1 MVYRLT
7 SMNNK
12 TKIGFFC
19 LIWIF
24 SAFCA
29 VMGTLFIATAAILPQ
44 TPYEVEPNPL
54 VGQIR
59 QNLGPLI
66 ALDYYDPHTDEFFGN
81 VTIEQSLEEYLLI
94 DENNVPIGPLMP
106 WNLREFHTNGSVFYL
121 EDPGI
126 LVFEISRETSAS
138 IYEVKADPEYLKVDI
153 QRKQLTLSYQP
164 GKVFEINLRDVDFTT
179 TTAEDDK
186 PKIENIGRYFIVKN
200 RGWIDWF
207 FVILRSLWLYSWDA
221 FLMIGRIILVTVAIG
236 GGLGILFAFFL
247 MITRLSKIFGGRHL
261 TFLILRALH
270 GKLGKFMSYVPIFD
284 FIGDFFVDE
293 RLIDVIDFSGIKPTL
308 SELYRQRWY
317 DILVFPTALA
327 SILTIF
333 FVQYY
338 PGEDKTEALVLSPL
352 LTPIVLILILIYYPL
367 IFAFNEGGFK
377 RMQLSPQGDI
387 VAVKPLGN
395 ILRDGLGIV
404 IGFSGILSLGALAYE
419 INTSTVRQ
427 ATTTGQLQVAG
438 FSFDI
443 FSILLL
449 ILWTLGLFFILLGSS
464 FVGASI
470 LAVNYLQTSH
480 LDTIEYLRTKS
491 EEKGVVTN
499 WGSVTYQFSPVATKA
514 IFEKT

>member
-7 SMNNK
+7 SMNKK
-12 TKIGFFC
+12 TKVGFFC

-29 VMGTLFIATAAILPQ
+29 VVGTLFIATAAILPQ
-44 TPYEVEPNPL
+44 TPYEVEPSPL
-54 VGQIR
+54 IGEIR
-59 QNLGPLI
+59 QNLGKFQL
-66 ALDYYDPHTDEFFGN
+66 LEYYDFNTNAFYGN
-81 VTIEQSLEEYLLI
+81 VSIEQGIEEYWVI
-94 DENNVPIGPLMP
+94 EENGNEIGPLMP
-106 WNLREFHTNGSVFYL
+106 WNLREFHMNGSVFYI

-126 LVFEISRETSAS
+126 LVFEVLREDAIWS
-138 IYEVKADPEYLKVDI
+138 YEIKADIEYLKVDI
-153 QRKQLTLSYQP
+153 MRKQLTLSYQP
-164 GKVFEINLRDVDFTT
+164 GKVFEINLRVIDFTDT
-179 TTAEDDK
+179 STAEEK
-186 PKIENIGRYFIVKN
+186 PKVENIGRYFIVKN
-200 RGWIDWF
+200 RGWIDWLY
-207 FVILRSLWLYSWDA
+207 VILRSLWLYSWDA

-247 MITRLSKIFGGRHL
+247 IITRLSKLFGGKHL
-261 TFLILRALH
+261 TFLILKALH

-293 RLIDVIDFSGIKPTL
+293 RLIDVIDFSGIRPTL

-317 DILVFPTALA
+317 DILLFPTALA
-327 SILTIF
+327 SILTIL

-352 LTPIVLILILIYYPL
+352 LTPIVLVLILIYYPL

-438 FSFDI
+438 FSFDV

-449 ILWTLGLFFILLGSS
+449 ILWTLGLFFILLGST

-491 EEKGVVTN
+491 AEKGVV
-499 WGSVTYQFSPVATKA
+499 
-514 IFEKT
+514 